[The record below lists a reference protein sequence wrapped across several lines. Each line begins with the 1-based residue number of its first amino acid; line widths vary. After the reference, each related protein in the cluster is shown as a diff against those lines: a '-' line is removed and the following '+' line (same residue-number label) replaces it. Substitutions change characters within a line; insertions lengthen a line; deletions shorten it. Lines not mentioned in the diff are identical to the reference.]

1 MTLNQ
6 KISTFADLHQSG
18 KPLVLYNI
26 WDAGSAKVLA
36 EAGAT
41 ALATGSWS
49 VAGAQGYADGEALP
63 LEFLLRIIQRIVES
77 VDIPLSIDF
86 EGGYAIAPD
95 ALAENV
101 SKLIDLGVVGINFE
115 DQRVGADGLY
125 GLEEQVKRL
134 GAIRQQADQQSEN
147 WFINARTDV
156 FLKQADPE
164 RHAALV
170 PEAIERGL
178 AYAEAGGSGFFVPGL
193 RNTALLAEIC
203 SAVPLPVNA
212 MAAGKSPSLAEIAVT
227 GVARIS
233 HGPGPFRASC
243 TDLANRYAKIMQVI

>member
-6 KISTFADLHQSG
+6 KNSTFTALHQPS

-26 WDAGSAKVLA
+26 WDAGSAKVLE

-49 VAGAQGYADGEALP
+49 VAGAQGYADGEVLP
-63 LEFLLRIIQRIVES
+63 LDFLLRIVQRIVEC
-77 VDIPLSIDF
+77 VDIPLSVDF
-86 EGGYAIAPD
+86 EGGYALAPD
-95 ALAENV
+95 ALAENTA
-101 SKLIDLGVVGINFE
+101 KLIALGVAGINFE
-115 DQRVGADGLY
+115 DQQVGAAGLHSI
-125 GLEEQVKRL
+125 EDQVKRL
-134 GAIRQQADQQSEN
+134 GAIRQQADQQCEN

-156 FLKQADPE
+156 FLKQANPE
-164 RHAALV
+164 LHADLR
-170 PEAIERGL
+170 PQAIERGL
-178 AYAEAGGSGFFVPGL
+178 AYADAGSSGFFVPGL
-193 RNTALLAEIC
+193 KNTALLAEIC

-212 MAAGKSPSLAEIAVT
+212 MAAGASPSLAEIAAT

-243 TDLANRYAKIMQVI
+243 ADLANRYAKIMQAL